1 MSAKTTSSRILVIGA
16 GLGGLTAALA
26 LRKAGF
32 AVEVHEAAPALGE
45 VGAGLTLSRGAQSV
59 FRHIGVQD
67 AVARVST
74 PSTGF
79 PFLHYRT
86 GAVLAGAI
94 DHGIG
99 LPDDGTAD
107 ISRQCHRADLHAIL
121 AAAFDGPLHL
131 GHSLTGIEE
140 TAHGVRARFA
150 DGSVADGDALIAA
163 DGVRSVARGLLWGED
178 APRFTG
184 QIAYRFL
191 VDRAEAL
198 PFLEHGRGAVFLG
211 PKRTFNR
218 YTLRAGSVLNCVG
231 IAATEAWAGEGWS
244 TPATCDEVRATFAD
258 FHPAVTG
265 LIGRAEHLIKWGIF
279 DRAPLPRW
287 SMGRVTLLGDAAHA
301 MLPFLGMGAAM
312 AIEDAMILA
321 RAFEAEGAVEPAFAR
336 YEAARRPRT
345 TLIHAKSVEQGEL
358 TQARDPDHYDAAA
371 APAADPSILG
381 YDPVTAAM

>member
-1 MSAKTTSSRILVIGA
+1 MSAKIIVVGA

-32 AVEVHEAAPALGE
+32 AVEVHEAAPRLGE

-59 FRHIGVQD
+59 FRALGLQD
-67 AVARVST
+67 KVARFAT
-74 PSTGF
+74 PSSGF

-86 GAVLAGAI
+86 GAVLAGTL
-94 DHGIG
+94 DHGTG

-107 ISRQCHRADLHAIL
+107 ISRQCHRADLHGVL
-121 AAAFDGPLHL
+121 ASAFDAPIHL
-131 GHSLTGIEE
+131 GHSLVGIDE
-140 TAHGVRARFA
+140 TAHGVRATFA
-150 DGSVADGDALIAA
+150 DGSVAEGDALIAA
-163 DGVRSVARGLLWGED
+163 DGVRSVARGLLGATD
-178 APRFTG
+178 TPRYTG

-191 VDRAEAL
+191 VDRADAL
-198 PFLEHGRGAVFLG
+198 PFLEHGRGAVLLG

-218 YTLRAGSVLNCVG
+218 YTLRGGEILNCVG
-231 IAATEAWAGEGWS
+231 IAATDAWADEGWS
-244 TPATCDEVRATFAD
+244 TPATRDEVLATFAD

-265 LIGRAEHLIKWGIF
+265 LMGRADGIIKWGIF
-279 DRAPLPRW
+279 DRAPLPNW
-287 SMGRVTLLGDAAHA
+287 SKGRVTLLGDAAHA

-321 RAFEAEGAVEPAFAR
+321 RAFTAEGAVAPAFAR
-336 YEAARRPRT
+336 YEAARLPRT
-345 TLIHAKSVEQGEL
+345 TLIHAKSVEQGER
-358 TQARDPDHYDAAA
+358 TQARDPDHYEHAA